1 MLRLPRLSGEEVVK
15 VLTGKFG
22 FHVKGRKGSHVKLVK
37 YVGDRKVVTIVPLH
51 RELKVGT
58 LLGVLRLAEIGRK
71 EFIEA
76 CKEII

>member
-15 VLTGKFG
+15 VLTRKFG

>member
-1 MLRLPRLSGEEVVK
+1 MLRLPRLSGEEAVK

-58 LLGVLRLAEIGRK
+58 LLV
-71 EFIEA
+71 
-76 CKEII
+76 C